1 MYSILSVTY
10 LTPSLLFQSAM
21 TALKECVRVLSYEP
35 EVQPEGQL
43 GLEAKDE
50 MKQLEEWIKD
60 EGWKY

>member
-1 MYSILSVTY
+1 MYCIIPFLSD
-10 LTPSLLFQSAM
+10 LFSSFQSAM

-43 GLEAKDE
+43 GLEAKE
-50 MKQLEEWIKD
+50 EVKQLEEWIKD